1 MIILIQKEIHSQ
13 DFSSSLMMNFSGE
26 TTQRD
31 TCSWKNEKLESKNR
45 SWKVFNAVLI
55 FQLRLELP
63 TSFFLISFQTFQF
76 KSFQLLVFTT
86 ALSNYMYLDPT

>member
-26 TTQRD
+26 TTQQD
-31 TCSWKNEKLESKNR
+31 ACSWKNEKLESNYQG
-45 SWKVFNAVLI
+45 WKVFNAVLI
-55 FQLRLELP
+55 FQPRLELP

-76 KSFQLLVFTT
+76 KSFQLLVFPT